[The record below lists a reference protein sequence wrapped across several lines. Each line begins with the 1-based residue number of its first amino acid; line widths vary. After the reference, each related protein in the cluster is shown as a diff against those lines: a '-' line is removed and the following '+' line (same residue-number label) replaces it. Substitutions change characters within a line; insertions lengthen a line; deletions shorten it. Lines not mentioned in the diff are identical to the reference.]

1 MSIPATESV
10 APTGIFGPTADP
22 TKAAATTSTSKVGD
36 KDMFLKLLVAQMKYQ
51 DPMNPTDS
59 SQFLSQSAQF
69 TSLEK
74 MQAVADQ
81 TQQLVTSQMAFGA
94 SSLVG
99 RTVSW
104 TGSDGT
110 AHSGTVDGVQFGSE
124 GGPQLSVGGTSVAL
138 NQVQS
143 VFGTAAA
150 AAAAAAA
157 TAAAA
162 GSTDASGSTGTAGPE
177 GTPAPAAPAG
187 TTV

>member
-10 APTGIFGPTADP
+10 APTGMFGPTTDP
-22 TKAAATTSTSKVGD
+22 TKAGATTSTSKAAD

-59 SQFLSQSAQF
+59 SQFLAQSAQF

-104 TGSDGT
+104 TGEDGT
-110 AHSGTVDGVQFGSE
+110 AHSGTVDGVQFGGES
-124 GGPQLSVGGTSVAL
+124 GPQLSVAGSTVAL

-143 VFGTAAA
+143 VFGSAAA
-150 AAAAAAA
+150 AAAA
-157 TAAAA
+157 
-162 GSTDASGSTGTAGPE
+162 GSTTGTGSTAGTGT
-177 GTPAPAAPAG
+177 GTPA
-187 TTV
+187 